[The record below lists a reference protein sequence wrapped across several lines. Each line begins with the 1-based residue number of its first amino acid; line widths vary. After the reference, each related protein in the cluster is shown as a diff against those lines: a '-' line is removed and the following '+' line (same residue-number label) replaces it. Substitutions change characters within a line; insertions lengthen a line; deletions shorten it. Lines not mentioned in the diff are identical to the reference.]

1 METQGTS
8 VQKLMA
14 VRGMGL
20 VALPRFAGQS
30 FTNGKKML
38 ELGDL
43 EGVYEDLYLVSSPR
57 TIVNPVADFLMA
69 HELPSFE

>member
-1 METQGTS
+1 METQDTS

-30 FTNGKKML
+30 FTKGKKMV
-38 ELGDL
+38 ELGNL
-43 EGVYEDLYLVSSPR
+43 EGVYEDLCLVSSPR
-57 TIVNPVADFLMA
+57 TITNPLADHLMSCK
-69 HELPSFE
+69 LLDFE